1 MTSYVI
7 RPTYSPVAGKL
18 QAGYAALA
26 QYIQSSAA
34 NIWTIDGTSGNDWG
48 KTRRELEAE
57 LAGSNTCFFDAS
69 DACAEPA
76 QIRALL
82 APYLDAQDTNT
93 GKLYPGGVSDF
104 FDPIRLEKLRAG
116 VQQAAQSARVVIC
129 LGPGSTLLASAAQ
142 RAWINIPREYI
153 QKPARLKQMRSLAQG
168 TYPLA
173 QSLPYVDEPVLDRQR
188 ESLLRELDLYIDHS
202 DPETPVFID
211 GQALHA
217 NLTAL
222 SQRPFRARTI
232 FYPSAWGGQWIL
244 QNIRP
249 ASDIPNVGWAFA
261 LVPEESGVLL
271 TEDGIE
277 LEIPLDLILA
287 YETVNVQGTVV
298 AAEFGS
304 NFPVRFNLTDT
315 IGGSDLSVQVHP
327 NAANARR
334 VFGTTFTENE
344 TYYVFLSNGGRVY
357 LGFQKGIDAGA
368 FRQAAERARD
378 EHVPLDVNA
387 CINSYPT
394 HPHDMFQ
401 IQSGTVHFIGAN
413 NLLLEIVSAHTIHT
427 YRVYD
432 HLRRAKDGSM
442 RPVHIE
448 NAFEN
453 LDFSRTTD
461 WVEENLLEH
470 PRRVAEGQGWQEYVA
485 ADRPWT
491 AYAVNRIEFEREYL
505 GQTGLE
511 RFHVLTLVE
520 GEEITVEGSGYS
532 HPLHYLETLLVPA
545 ATGAYRLVNAGS
557 QPAKVIKTY
566 IKS

>member
-1 MTSYVI
+1 MTPYVI
-7 RPTYSPVAGKL
+7 RPTYAPVAGKL

-26 QYIQSSAA
+26 RHIQSSAA
-34 NIWTIDGTSGNDWG
+34 KIWTIDGTSGNDWR
-48 KTRRELEAE
+48 KTRRKLEAE

-69 DACAEPA
+69 DAYAEPS

-82 APYLDAQDTNT
+82 APYLGARDANT

-104 FDPIRLEKLRAG
+104 FDPTRLEKLRTD
-116 VQQAAQSARVVIC
+116 VHQAAQSAQVVIC

-153 QKPARLKQMRSLAQG
+153 QKPARLKQMRSLAQD

-202 DPETPVFID
+202 DPENLVFID
-211 GQALHA
+211 GQALRA

-271 TEDGIE
+271 AEDGIE

-357 LGFQKGIDAGA
+357 LGFQKGVDAGA

-387 CINSYPT
+387 YINSYPT

-413 NLLLEIVSAHTIHT
+413 NLLLEIVSAHTIHS

-520 GEEITVEGSGYS
+520 GEEIIVEGGGYS

-557 QPAKVIKTY
+557 QPVKVIKTY
-566 IKS
+566 IKG